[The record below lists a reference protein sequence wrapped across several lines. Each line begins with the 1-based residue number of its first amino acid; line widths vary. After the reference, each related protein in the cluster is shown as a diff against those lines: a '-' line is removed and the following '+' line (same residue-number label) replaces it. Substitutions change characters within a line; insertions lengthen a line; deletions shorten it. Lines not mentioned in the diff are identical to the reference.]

1 MRVYLEGARRLRNP
15 MKTFL
20 RNAISTI
27 HRQSVTLEI
36 EPCGSRDSAIRR
48 CARDAG
54 SFLLKDS
61 EGEDLQ
67 QLTDRVTALTGAP
80 NRAFFMVQLME
91 AWFLADR
98 PALET
103 YYGRGLNAGRLP
115 RNPNIEEIPKPDVE
129 RGLHDATRQC
139 SKGAYNKG
147 EHAPDMLPR
156 LNPVSIYNTCPNFR
170 RLIDHLGTEAGA
182 SR

>member
-20 RNAISTI
+20 RNAISAI

-48 CARDAG
+48 CSRDAG
-54 SFLLKDS
+54 SLLLIDS

-67 QLTDRVTALTGAP
+67 QLTDRVAAQTGAP

-115 RNPNIEEIPKPDVE
+115 RNPNIEDILKPDVE
-129 RGLHDATRQC
+129 RGLHNATRQC
-139 SKGAYNKG
+139 SKGAYNKS
-147 EHAPDMLPR
+147 EHAPDLLAR
-156 LNPVSIYNTCPNFR
+156 LNPTAVYCACPNFR
-170 RLIDHLGTEAGA
+170 RLIDHLSTDAGA